1 MLEYIT
7 TTATTPVLMWLYRLA
22 GAGSF
27 CFNSILP
34 FFWLYMHPHDLTL
47 KPYHSKYFCTHC
59 SQDFLGWPFFLF
71 PVISTSITSHTW
83 ELISACMTWPYHTA
97 DGFKLLYSQS
107 IFTTTP
113 YYKEHQSIPYQSV
126 SPSDIILIIWR
137 STPCNLVSSATVS
150 SHHISQ

>member
-47 KPYHSKYFCTHC
+47 KPYHSKYFCTHS

-83 ELISACMTWPYHTA
+83 ELQMALNYYILNLFSQQHPITKNISRYPIN
-97 DGFKLLYSQS
+97 QS
-107 IFTTTP
+107 HPRTSSWSYDVPPHATLS
-113 YYKEHQSIPYQSV
+113 HQQ
-126 SPSDIILIIWR
+126 
-137 STPCNLVSSATVS
+137 
-150 SHHISQ
+150 Q